1 MAGEW
6 LDTIED
12 KYKIKEKW
20 QYGQTN
26 KRDADGKVLSF
37 DTSKDGYLEI
47 DCSNFLHLVL
57 GNIDFNASKTG
68 IPYRR
73 TAVLNDELAL
83 KYYFVVLPDNVQ
95 RGDIVLFQ
103 RHVGFV
109 DNYDY
114 ENPGDSLLF
123 ASNGRT
129 VGDKGPSFGKF
140 RYYGNPTKFLRP
152 KPEFFLGNPQDNPY
166 NGLPSAPSVI
176 AKIPSKKIQAPNP
189 ALHTHKPRTNKKH
202 IHPNSTITQ
211 HPHAPET
218 SIWHQLDYYNTKVR
232 NYASRYYWR
241 IRHQLEN

>member
-12 KYKIKEKW
+12 KYKNKEKW

-37 DTSKDGYLEI
+37 DTNKDGYSEI

-57 GNIDFNASKTG
+57 GNIGFNASKAG

-73 TAVLNDELAL
+73 TGELNSESAF
-83 KYYFVVLPDNVQ
+83 KYYFEVPPDKVQ
-95 RGDIVLFQ
+95 RGDIVLFEG
-103 RHVGFV
+103 HVGFV
-109 DNYDY
+109 DQYDI
-114 ENPGDSLLF
+114 EIPGNSMLF
-123 ASNGRT
+123 ASNGRKL
-129 VGDKGPSFGKF
+129 GHEGPSYRPFKWFGK
-140 RYYGNPTKFLRP
+140 PTKFLRP

-218 SIWHQLDYYNTKVR
+218 SIWQQLDYYNTKFR